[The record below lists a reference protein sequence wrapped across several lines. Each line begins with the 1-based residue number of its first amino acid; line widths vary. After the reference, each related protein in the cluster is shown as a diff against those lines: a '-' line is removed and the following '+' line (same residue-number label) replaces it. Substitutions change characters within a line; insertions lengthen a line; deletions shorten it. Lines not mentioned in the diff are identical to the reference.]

1 MITQQTVDKFIRNLS
16 DQMVSYVR
24 AKYDCPAFSPVVQV
38 TFAANRKTSRGGV
51 RHGRAFFNIVAKRFL
66 SAAQGTGMMDE
77 PEYKSFNRDPV
88 IGGLYNVTW
97 QKALASLVAHELAH
111 SVQYDQG
118 TKVGAKRVLGIEELD
133 DRNEILRGHDWFW
146 KRIYGDLRTQF
157 VNNDQFE
164 IEKPVEKV
172 PAPKP
177 VDPAPKV
184 VKQEVTTPAA
194 PRTGALYVKYS
205 YKGNSTVTR
214 FYIDQKLAAVIVE
227 TNRQFYKA
235 DEFGD
240 VQEKLPFTTLAEA
253 RRFLIG
259 M

>member
-1 MITQQTVDKFIRNLS
+1 MITQQTVEKFIRNLS
-16 DQMVSYVR
+16 DKMVSYVR
-24 AKYDCPAFSPVVQV
+24 VKYDCPTFTPVVQV
-38 TFAANRKTSRGGV
+38 TFAINRKTSRGGV

-66 SAAQGTGMMDE
+66 AAAQGTGMMDE
-77 PEYKSFNRDPV
+77 PEYKSFNRDPI

-111 SVQYDQG
+111 SVQFDQG

-164 IEKPVEKV
+164 IEKPVER
-172 PAPKP
+172 PAVAPVPKP
-177 VDPAPKV
+177 KAADPV
-184 VKQEVTTPAA
+184 VSEPAK
-194 PRTGALYVKYS
+194 PRSGALYVKYS